1 MFPDNCSLAA
11 AAAAIVVVAIV
22 VDVAAAAAAFVV
34 AVEEKTLKATKKHRD
49 GFFLQLTKSNK
60 KWMQQITLERKLA
73 PFLRSDFYG
82 LSLVP
87 PTSIA

>member
-11 AAAAIVVVAIV
+11 AAIVVVAV
-22 VDVAAAAAAFVV
+22 VVAAAIVV

-60 KWMQQITLERKLA
+60 KWMQQITLEPKLA
-73 PFLRSDFYG
+73 ALLRSYFYG
-82 LSLVP
+82 RSLVP

>member
-11 AAAAIVVVAIV
+11 AAIVVVAV
-22 VDVAAAAAAFVV
+22 VVAAAIVV

-60 KWMQQITLERKLA
+60 KWMQQLKLEPKLA
-73 PFLRSDFYG
+73 PLLRSYF
-82 LSLVP
+82 
-87 PTSIA
+87 

>member
-11 AAAAIVVVAIV
+11 AAIVVVAV
-22 VDVAAAAAAFVV
+22 VVAAAIVV

-60 KWMQQITLERKLA
+60 KWMQQITLEPKPA
-73 PFLRSDFYG
+73 PVLRSYFYG
-82 LSLVP
+82 LSLVQP
-87 PTSIA
+87 KQHSLAVKLY